1 MIVVIFVIS
10 VIFFLM
16 SIFSINLSRHMY
28 DEVKDMYI
36 QAARINPR
44 DGIDADVQCGL
55 GILFNLYNEY
65 DKAADCFRAALQ
77 VRSDVSAICN
87 FYFNDS
93 NRCLHSFVSI
103 GFQIVEQTG
112 RHSG

>member
-1 MIVVIFVIS
+1 MIIIIAIS

-36 QAARINPR
+36 QAARVNPR

-87 FYFNDS
+87 FHFNEL
-93 NRCLHSFVSI
+93 NRYLHLFVFDRI
-103 GFQIVEQTG
+103 PDCGTN
-112 RHSG
+112 

>member
-1 MIVVIFVIS
+1 MIVVIS
-10 VIFFLM
+10 VIFITFFLM
-16 SIFSINLSRHMY
+16 SMFSIYLSRNMY

-77 VRSDVSAICN
+77 VRSDVSAQ
-87 FYFNDS
+87 F
-93 NRCLHSFVSI
+93 SF
-103 GFQIVEQTG
+103 
-112 RHSG
+112 